1 MRSRFKKKIE
11 GVKLLGYGRLARL
24 VVWRIFW
31 GGVRKNTEPFR
42 GRYVKKL
49 KAFSLCDGGVVV
61 KAVVLS
67 NPEERESIFSLCSQ
81 SFK

>member
-11 GVKLLGYGRLARL
+11 GVKLLGLREIGLARG
-24 VVWRIFW
+24 F
-31 GGVRKNTEPFR
+31 GGYS
-42 GRYVKKL
+42 GGGYVKKL
-49 KAFSLCDGGVVV
+49 KAFSLCYGGVVV

-67 NPEERESIFSLCSQ
+67 NPKELESILSLGPQ

>member
-11 GVKLLGYGRLARL
+11 GVKLLGYGRFARL
-24 VVWRIFW
+24 GGLEDIL

-42 GRYVKKL
+42 WRYVKKL

-67 NPEERESIFSLCSQ
+67 NPEERGSIFSLGTQ